1 MKSKNSES
9 GLLSL
14 EASISL
20 TIFMFFMLFL
30 YSFFIVFEA
39 RNEIAH
45 VVLASTNSLALDTY
59 ENEAMGKSGT
69 ISQILSEIYHYG
81 SPNESGFVDSNL
93 WNEIKVWEHE
103 GRWNGTIYAKQPDDS
118 NVTDVDDYGKSA
130 AISATFDKAIK
141 ERFVAYLSGGSTS
154 EADKILKRYHVVN
167 GINGLDFSGSH
178 ISSGKIYLSVKYK
191 LEYEYNAFGLGTLE
205 MEQSACSKTWE

>member
-1 MKSKNSES
+1 MKNKNSES

-30 YSFFIVFEA
+30 YSFFTVFEA

-45 VVLASTNSLALDTY
+45 VVLASANSLALDTY
-59 ENEAMGKSGT
+59 ENKTMGQSGT
-69 ISQILSEIYHYG
+69 LAQILSGIYHSG
-81 SPNESGFVDSNL
+81 SPNEDGFVDSDL
-93 WNEIKVWEHE
+93 WSEIKVWERE
-103 GRWNGTIYAKQPDDS
+103 GSWNGTIYAKQPDGSD
-118 NVTDVDDYGKSA
+118 VTDEDDYGKSA
-130 AISATFDKAIK
+130 VISTRFDKAIK

-154 EADKILKRYHVVN
+154 EADKILKRYHIVN

-205 MEQSACSKTWE
+205 MEQSACSKTWK

>member
-30 YSFFIVFEA
+30 YSFFIVFEV

-45 VVLASTNSLALDTY
+45 VVLAATNSLALDTY
-59 ENEAMGKSGT
+59 ENEALEKSGT
-69 ISQILSEIYHYG
+69 ISQVLTSIYHHA
-81 SPNESGFVDSNL
+81 SPNEDGFVDSAL
-93 WNEIKVWEHE
+93 WNEIKIYEHE
-103 GRWNGTIYAKQPDDS
+103 GSWNGTIYAKQPDGSD
-118 NVTDVDDYGKSA
+118 VTDADDYGKSA
-130 AISATFDKAIK
+130 MISTRFDKAIK

-154 EADKILKRYHVVN
+154 EADKILKRYHIVN

-205 MEQSACSKTWE
+205 MEQSACSKTWK